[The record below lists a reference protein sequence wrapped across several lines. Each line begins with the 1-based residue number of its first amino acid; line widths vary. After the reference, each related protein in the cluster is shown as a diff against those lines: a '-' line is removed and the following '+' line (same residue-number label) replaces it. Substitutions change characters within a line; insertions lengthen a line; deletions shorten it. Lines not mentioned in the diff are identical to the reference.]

1 MLISERARMK
11 KRYHQWF
18 ARPEACQ
25 LAPLRIHVVAT
36 CLNTCMSAPA
46 IINMYVYAVHVC
58 VLFSYETSHTHKG
71 VISVFM
77 CSWQSCNTCTHTFTN
92 LSPSGNLCRGFWSGF
107 SPRRTRWCPMT
118 SARGSMTPSRHW
130 KRLWT
135 ITGQ

>member
-77 CSWQSCNTCTHTFTN
+77 CSWQSCNTCVHTHSQICLPQEIFVVVFGAAS
-92 LSPSGNLCRGFWSGF
+92 LQEGHVGVQQPL
-107 SPRRTRWCPMT
+107 PEDP
-118 SARGSMTPSRHW
+118 
-130 KRLWT
+130 
-135 ITGQ
+135 